1 MLLVDLY
8 FPDGFKLVKRE
19 DVKGQWPKPPK
30 GPKKP
35 GIDDFLVRAVLQDPH
50 LSRIYSQSP
59 PVQQSMTI
67 IKTNSYKV
75 AWEHEKLRQNTSEP
89 LDEMAAMFD
98 TEVHSFGIKYELR
111 ADNLKDVIT
120 GELHVAVT

>member
-1 MLLVDLY
+1 MDLS
-8 FPDGFKLVKRE
+8 DKIIG
-19 DVKGQWPKPPK
+19 
-30 GPKKP
+30 
-35 GIDDFLVRAVLQDPH
+35 GIPH

-98 TEVHSFGIKYELR
+98 TEDTFFWDKIR
-111 ADNLKDVIT
+111 IAR
-120 GELHVAVT
+120 